1 VTNSNPE
8 IAIRRRPGLPE
19 AVIACVVASLG
30 MAVTIGWLFHVKAF
44 FEIPQGSVP
53 VVFTSGLC
61 FLLCGIALVAIRM
74 RADRLAI
81 RVIAVGVMIL
91 CTLTLCEHIFDQ
103 DLGVDFRA
111 LHTWYDYGNTR
122 PGRMAP
128 NTAAGFILT
137 ALALFVSTDVRN
149 RRHAA
154 FLMVAT
160 FSIGAVGI
168 TGLIGYALAP
178 DLLFGWARSA
188 RMSVPTAAG
197 MLLNAI
203 GIWFSWRRRTWYFAA
218 EFIRTDQLVR
228 MFACATLLVVAVA
241 AGLSGFVLE
250 QSVLRNVLEEKLES
264 TLHSRAAL
272 LATKVKELESRAA
285 NAVKRSGIGPEKASR
300 QGGTGTKDLR
310 AFREAPALAASSGV
324 RGAALIDA
332 RHEIIETIGD
342 LTAQPEIAA
351 PLSSSGTSRLIWD
364 HGLVVRTEVP
374 SGEKTI
380 IVDQDAQILEG
391 ALFDSG
397 SLGSSG
403 EIAACISV
411 PDGLLC
417 FPGRNH
423 TAPFRIETRTRS
435 GPPLPMEFAVAGK
448 TGKLQAVD
456 YRGDPV
462 IAAYC
467 ALGDGFGIV
476 VKEKTTEIYAPIREA
491 LGLGVLVIGCLGVIG
506 AACLYL
512 LLDPLVTRMRAS
524 EQRASEREMELRTVV
539 NSVGDAILTAD
550 AAGVVRSANV
560 AACKLFGYSTAELL
574 GQDFTALTPP
584 RYREALSAGIAEHR
598 RTGATKA
605 VGAEALEI
613 AGRRAD
619 SSEFPLEL
627 KLSKV
632 EIARGEVFV
641 GVMRDISERKQLE
654 KKLVDLAQYDTLTGL
669 PNRRLFDD
677 RLAMALQRSRRS
689 GKPMALLFLDLD
701 GFKQVNDRFGHEAGD
716 RVLIEF
722 GARVGTCVRRTDTVG
737 RLAGD
742 EFVVILEGLQD
753 TLDNPCYIAAKIVE
767 AAAAPFHFSGKAVT
781 IGVSVGVAL
790 YDGQG
795 EQPEGAALLARADQ
809 QMYQAKH
816 SGKNRYAVE
825 SQVQLMAVG
834 EVAGA

>member
-1 VTNSNPE
+1 M
-8 IAIRRRPGLPE
+8 
-19 AVIACVVASLG
+19 VIACVVACLG
-30 MAVTIGWLFHVKAF
+30 IAVTSGWLFQVKAL

-74 RADRLAI
+74 RAGQLVI
-81 RVIAVGVMIL
+81 RVIAVGVLIL

-103 DLGVDFRA
+103 NLGVDFPA

-137 ALALFVSTDVRN
+137 ASALFVTADVSN

-160 FSIGAVGI
+160 FSICAVGI

-178 DLLFGWARSA
+178 DLIFGWARSA
-188 RMSVPTAAG
+188 RMAVPTAAG
-197 MLLNAI
+197 MLLNAT

-228 MFACATLLVVAVA
+228 LFACITLLVVAVA
-241 AGLSGFVLE
+241 AGLAGFVLE
-250 QSVLRNVLEEKLES
+250 QRVLRNVLEEKLES

-272 LATKVKELESRAA
+272 LTTTVKEFEFRAA
-285 NAVKRSGIGPEKASR
+285 NAVKLSGMGSDKTAR
-300 QGGTGTKDLR
+300 QSGTTTKHLR
-310 AFREAPALAASSGV
+310 AFREAPAMAASSGV
-324 RGAALIDA
+324 RGAALLDA
-332 RHEIIETIGD
+332 RHQIIEIIGD
-342 LTAQPEIAA
+342 MTLRPEIAA
-351 PLSSSGTSRLIWD
+351 PLSASGTSRLIWD

-374 SGEKTI
+374 SGDETI
-380 IVDQDAQILEG
+380 IVDQVAQILEG
-391 ALFDSG
+391 ELFNSDG
-397 SLGSSG
+397 LGGSG

-423 TAPFRIETRTRS
+423 TAPFRIATHAKS
-435 GPPLPMEFAVAGK
+435 GRPLPMEFAVAGK
-448 TGKLQAVD
+448 TGSLQTID

-462 IAAYC
+462 FAAYC

-476 VKEKTTEIYAPIREA
+476 VKERTTEIYAPIRES
-491 LGLGVLVIGCLGVIG
+491 LGLGTLIIGCLCVIG
-506 AACLYL
+506 TACLYF
-512 LLDPLVTRMRAS
+512 LLDPLVKRMRAS
-524 EQRASEREMELRTVV
+524 EQRASEQETELRTVV

-550 AAGVVRSANV
+550 ATGVVRSANI
-560 AACKLFGYSTAELL
+560 AACKLFGYSATELL
-574 GQDFTALTPP
+574 GRDLTALMPQK
-584 RYREALSAGIAEHR
+584 YREAHSSGM
-598 RTGATKA
+598 A
-605 VGAEALEI
+605 VGAEALEM

-619 SSEFPLEL
+619 GSEFPLEL
-627 KLSKV
+627 KVSKV
-632 EIARGEVFV
+632 EFARGEVFV
-641 GVMRDISERKQLE
+641 GVMRDISERKQFE
-654 KKLVDLAQYDTLTGL
+654 QKLVDLAQYDTLTGL

-677 RLAMALQRSRRS
+677 RLAMAIQRAFRS

-716 RVLIEF
+716 RVLMEF

-742 EFVVILEGLQD
+742 EFVVILEALQD
-753 TLDNPCYIAAKIVE
+753 TLQNPSSIAGKIVK
-767 AAAAPFHFSGKAVT
+767 AAAAPFHFSGEPVT

-790 YDGQG
+790 YDGQRK
-795 EQPEGAALLARADQ
+795 PPDGAALLARADQ
-809 QMYQAKH
+809 QMYQAKR

-825 SQVQLMAVG
+825 SQAQMAVSDG
-834 EVAGA
+834 DALVASGQRDEAGQRPRPPTTGI